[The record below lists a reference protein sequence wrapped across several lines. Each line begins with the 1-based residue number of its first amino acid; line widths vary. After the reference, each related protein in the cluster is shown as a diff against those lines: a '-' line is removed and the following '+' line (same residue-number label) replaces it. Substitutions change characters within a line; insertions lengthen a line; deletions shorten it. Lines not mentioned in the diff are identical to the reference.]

1 MTVKTRNHRSASR
14 KAETMQPVTE
24 IVTTTHPR
32 TGLRTSYRVTV
43 TAVER
48 AEVISESGVAVGLAA
63 RLTIQDGPGRRPV
76 TIMASR
82 LIGEGDW
89 YTDAMTE
96 RGGRVHHS
104 RGFGNRRGNPRRL
117 LPDLADMLTICA
129 YDARLIEQGEPG
141 QPLKLTKVRA
151 KRKKATAQA

>member
-14 KAETMQPVTE
+14 KTETMQPVSE

-32 TGLRTSYRVTV
+32 SGLRTSYRVTV
-43 TAVER
+43 SAVER
-48 AEVISESGVAVGLAA
+48 AEVVSESGVAVGLAA

-96 RGGRVHHS
+96 RGGRVHRS
-104 RGFGNRRGNPRRL
+104 RGFGNRQGSPRRL
-117 LPDLADMLTICA
+117 LSDVADMLTICA

-151 KRKKATAQA
+151 KRKKAATQA